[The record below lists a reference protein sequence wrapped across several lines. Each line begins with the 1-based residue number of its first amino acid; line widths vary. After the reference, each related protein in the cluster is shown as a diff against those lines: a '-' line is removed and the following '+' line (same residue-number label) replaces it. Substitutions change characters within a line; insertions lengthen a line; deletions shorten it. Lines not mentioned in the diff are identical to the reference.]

1 MDVTARKAKAEA
13 FAAMHS
19 ANKILVLAN
28 AWDVISARIL
38 VDTGFPAIATTSGGC
53 AFPFGYPDGEN
64 ISRDEMLAVVRR
76 IASRIDVPL
85 TADMEGGYGPA
96 PEDVAETVRGTIAA
110 GAVGI
115 NIEDG
120 AMGGTELLVD
130 FTLSVER
137 IRAGREAA
145 DAAGVPMVINARTDG
160 FHTASGPD
168 VLDEAVR
175 RANAYREAGAGCL
188 FVPWARDRATIAEL
202 VRQIDGPVNILAA
215 PDTPP
220 TAELQALGVA
230 RVTVGASMCRAA
242 LTFLHG
248 AARELGEKGTYEF
261 ARGALGQGD
270 VHALL
275 A

>member
-1 MDVTARKAKAEA
+1 MDVTALKVKAEA

-19 ANKILVLAN
+19 AGKMLVLAN
-28 AWDVISARIL
+28 AWDVITARL
-38 VDTGFPAIATTSGGC
+38 FVDAEFSAIATTSGGV
-53 AFPFGYPDGEN
+53 AFAQGYPDGER
-64 ISRDEMLAVVRR
+64 ISRDEMLAVVGA
-76 IASRIDVPL
+76 IASRIPVPL
-85 TADMEGGYGPA
+85 SADMEGGYGPA
-96 PEDVAETVRGTIAA
+96 PEDVAETVRRTIAA

-120 AMGGTELLVD
+120 TKEGPEPLVA
-130 FTLSVER
+130 FTLAVER

-145 DAAGVPMVINARTDG
+145 DGLGVPMVINARTDG
-160 FHTASGPD
+160 FHTAGGPD

-215 PDTPP
+215 PDTPAV
-220 TAELQALGVA
+220 AELQALGVA

-242 LTFLHG
+242 LAFLRG

-261 ARGALGQGD
+261 ARGVLSQGD